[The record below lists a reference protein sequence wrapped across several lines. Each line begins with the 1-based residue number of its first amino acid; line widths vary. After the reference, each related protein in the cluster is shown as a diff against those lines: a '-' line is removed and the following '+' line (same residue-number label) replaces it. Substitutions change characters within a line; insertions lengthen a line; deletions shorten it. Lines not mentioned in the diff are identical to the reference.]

1 MRAPRRFDGLVLAA
15 LMAVGPLTGCAT
27 FGGSRRV
34 DLGPFSENTLGMI
47 GELQTFNRP
56 AVWTHLKKYQTLPS
70 VLATQQSV
78 GRVRVLMR
86 GVALY
91 SMQITSLYDSPLSE
105 DRKISELA
113 RYVEETIRPGLTTSA
128 PPSLELTPGYMD
140 TLIHEIRLRKTF
152 LKALGAAQPLVNL
165 TVTAGDM
172 LFDNLDE
179 TIQAAS
185 ADISAHIEA
194 EFGSL
199 KLRVAELNEM
209 HVASVR
215 SYALLERYRGGD
227 RAALDSL
234 RLSDPMVGHLV
245 PSGRPPTSKDLE
257 AAEAYVVDRS
267 TTIKTLRDQLEP
279 EFVVYRENQ
288 AEMEVLRTQAD
299 ERARLGRAALF
310 LWARS
315 HRNLAAGIQVPPM
328 IDVVGIMKSTVS
340 TGVRGIIP

>member
-1 MRAPRRFDGLVLAA
+1 
-15 LMAVGPLTGCAT
+15 
-27 FGGSRRV
+27 
-34 DLGPFSENTLGMI
+34 MI
-47 GELQTFNRP
+47 GELQTFTRP
-56 AVWTHLKKYQTLPS
+56 AMWTHLKKYQTLPS
-70 VLATQQSV
+70 VAAAQQSV

-91 SMQITSLYDSPLSE
+91 SIQITSLYDSPLSE

-113 RYVEETIRPGLTTSA
+113 RYMEETIRPGLTNAA
-128 PPSLELTPGYMD
+128 PSDLKLTPGYMD
-140 TLIHEIRLRKTF
+140 TLIHQIRLRKTF

-165 TVTAGDM
+165 TVKAGDM
-172 LFDNLDE
+172 LFDDLDQ
-179 TIQAAS
+179 TIEAAS

-215 SYALLERYRGGD
+215 SFALLQRYRAGD
-227 RAALDSL
+227 QAALDSL
-234 RLSDPMVGHLV
+234 RLNDPVVGRLV
-245 PSGRPPTSKDLE
+245 PGQPPTSKDLG
-257 AAEAYVVDRS
+257 AAEAYVIDRS
-267 TTIKTLRDQLEP
+267 TKIKTLREQLEP

-328 IDVVGIMKSTVS
+328 IDVMGIMKGTVS
-340 TGVRGIIP
+340 TGVKGIIP

>member
-1 MRAPRRFDGLVLAA
+1 MRAARRFGGLILVTLVT
-15 LMAVGPLTGCAT
+15 LGPLVGCAT
-27 FGGSRRV
+27 FGGSRRI

-47 GELQTFNRP
+47 GQLQTFNRP
-56 AVWTHLKKYQTLPS
+56 TVWTHLEKYQALPS
-70 VLATQQSV
+70 VVAAQQSV

-91 SMQITSLYDSPLSE
+91 SAQVAALHDSPLSD

-113 RYVEETIRPGLTTSA
+113 RYVEETIRPGLTTAA
-128 PPSLELTPGYMD
+128 PPTLRLTQGYLD
-140 TLIHEIRLRKTF
+140 TLVSEIRRRKTF

-172 LFDNLDE
+172 LFDDLDE

-185 ADISAHIEA
+185 GDLSDHIEA

-209 HVASVR
+209 HLASVR
-215 SYALLERYRGGD
+215 SYARLQRYRGGD
-227 RAALDSL
+227 QAALDSL
-234 RLSDPMVGHLV
+234 RRDDPVVGQMV
-245 PSGRPPTSKDLE
+245 PSRRSPNSRDLE
-257 AAEAYVVDRS
+257 AADAYIINRS
-267 TTIKTLRDQLEP
+267 TNIKALRDQLEP
-279 EFVVYRENQ
+279 EFVVYRQNR
-288 AEMEVLRTQAD
+288 AEMEMLRTQAD

-315 HRNLAAGIQVPPM
+315 HRNLAAGIQVPPL
-328 IDVVGIMKSTVS
+328 IDVLGIMKSTVG
-340 TGVRGIIP
+340 TGVRGVVP

>member
-1 MRAPRRFDGLVLAA
+1 MLAA
-15 LMAVGPLTGCAT
+15 LMAVGPLAGCAT
-27 FGGSRRV
+27 FGGSRRL

-56 AVWTHLKKYQTLPS
+56 TTWTRLKKYQTLPS
-70 VLATQQSV
+70 VLAADQSV

-91 SMQITSLYDSPLSE
+91 SIQITSLYDSPLSE
-105 DRKISELA
+105 DQKISELA
-113 RYVEETIRPGLTTSA
+113 RYVEETIRPGLTTAA
-128 PPSLELTPGYMD
+128 PPDLHLTPGYLD
-140 TLIHEIRLRKTF
+140 TLIRQIRLRKTF

-179 TIQAAS
+179 TTQTAYADVS
-185 ADISAHIEA
+185 ARIET

-209 HVASVR
+209 HIASVR
-215 SYALLERYRGGD
+215 SYALLQRYRGGD
-227 RAALDSL
+227 QTALDSL
-234 RLSDPMVGHLV
+234 RLDDPVVGRLV
-245 PSGRPPTSKDLE
+245 PSRRPPTAKDLE

-279 EFVVYRENQ
+279 QFVVYRENQ
-288 AEMEVLRTQAD
+288 AEMEALRIQAD

-328 IDVVGIMKSTVS
+328 IDVVGIMKSTVN

>member
-1 MRAPRRFDGLVLAA
+1 MRASRRLGGLMLAA
-15 LMAVGPLTGCAT
+15 LMAVGPLVGCAT
-27 FGGSRRV
+27 FGSSRRV

-56 AVWTHLKKYQTLPS
+56 PTWARLKRYQNLPS
-70 VLATQQSV
+70 VAAARQSV

-105 DRKISELA
+105 KRKITELA
-113 RYVEETIRPGLTTSA
+113 RYMEETIRPGLTTSA
-128 PPSLELTPGYMD
+128 PPDLGLSPGYMD
-140 TLIHEIRLRKTF
+140 TLIQQIRQRKTF
-152 LKALGAAQPLVNL
+152 LKALSAAQPVVNL

-172 LFDNLDE
+172 LFDDLDE
-179 TIQAAS
+179 TIQVAS
-185 ADISAHIEA
+185 ADLSAHIEA

-199 KLRVAELNEM
+199 ELRVADLNQM

-215 SYALLERYRGGD
+215 SFTLLQRYRGGD
-227 RAALDSL
+227 QAALDSL
-234 RLSDPMVGHLV
+234 RLTDPMVGRLV
-245 PSGRPPTSKDLE
+245 PGRSPTSKDLG
-257 AAEAYVVDRS
+257 AAEAYVIDRS
-267 TTIKTLRDQLEP
+267 AKIKTLREQLEP
-279 EFVVYRENQ
+279 EFVVYRENR
-288 AEMEVLRTQAD
+288 AELEAFRTQAD

-328 IDVVGIMKSTVS
+328 IDIIGIMKGTVS
-340 TGVRGIIP
+340 GGVKGIIP